1 MIQKIKPR
9 LPDWTYTLDEAI
21 VKLTPDFFWYELS
34 TAKAKLQEV
43 QNAMDKILKTFE
55 ARQEEQNAYITHLRA
70 TADRLQAQLNAL
82 RKD

>member
-1 MIQKIKPR
+1 MSDTIEQIS
-9 LPDWTYTLDEAI
+9 EG
-21 VKLTPDFFWYELS
+21 VTPEFFWYELS

-43 QNAMDKILKTFE
+43 QNAMDKVLKTFE
-55 ARQEEQNAYITHLRA
+55 ARQEEQAAYIAHLRA